1 MRRQFALLCLVFA
14 GGLGTAQVFWRRP
27 RVMPGSWVRG
37 IQAPFRLQEGRG
49 DMELFAVEGS
59 LRDIELDLVERHGED
74 LAWMAGEHVAWA
86 VALVGGELHRYLIQP
101 QPDGVGFWVLSLRQR
116 FSEAGRPG
124 TPPEK
129 HQLRE
134 LPAFPQS
141 QPSFFT
147 RNEDS
152 RMALEVSVTFAQPES
167 VIEQLDAAMQ
177 ADGWTP
183 APTNLGGMRMYFRRE
198 HLAML
203 SANRDREGTTRV
215 VRLHKP
221 LHKFPG
227 VR

>member
-1 MRRQFALLCLVFA
+1 MNRRIFLLVFVVC

-27 RVMPGSWVRG
+27 RALPVEWARG
-37 IQAPFRLQEGRG
+37 FQAPFRLQEGRG
-49 DMELFAVEGS
+49 ETELFAVEGS
-59 LRDIELDLVERHGED
+59 LTDIEHDLRGRHGDD
-74 LAWMAGEHVAWA
+74 LAWMAGENVAWA
-86 VALVGGELHRYLIQP
+86 VALTQGELHRYLIQP
-101 QPDGVGFWVLSLRQR
+101 QPDLSGFWVVSMRQR
-116 FSEAGRPG
+116 VSEAGRPG
-124 TPPEK
+124 IPPEK

-152 RMALEVSVTFAQPES
+152 RMALEVSVTFAPPES
-167 VIEQLDAAMQ
+167 VIEQLDAALQ
-177 ADGWTP
+177 GDGWTP

-198 HLAML
+198 HLAIL
-203 SANRDREGTTRV
+203 SANRDKEGTTRV

-221 LHKFPG
+221 LHKSAG